1 MADLLAIRTRLVD
14 ESGRF
19 ELAVDPENDDYAD
32 AGGTQVINDA
42 IEWLNSIRSDLM
54 KVLSSETFVLLT
66 SETSKNYWSEE
77 KPHLLVNAA
86 RRMLEV
92 RHRNT
97 AGVND
102 WDRVILGEV
111 HQIHANA
118 VRVALDADIA
128 ADPEKRVMQG

>member
-1 MADLLAIRTRLVD
+1 MADLLAIRTRLVN

-19 ELAVDPENDDYAD
+19 GLAVDPENDDYAD

-54 KVLSSETFVLLT
+54 KVLSSETFALLT
-66 SETSKNYWSEE
+66 SETAKNYWSEE

-118 VRVALDADIA
+118 VRASIDAEID